1 MVYYMRVLLLKTLI
15 GPTPLKHRRPFLLLQ
30 TVFNILLIYFS
41 DGLVNFDDIML
52 KRQPNN
58 L

>member
-15 GPTPLKHRRPFLLLQ
+15 GQTPLKRRRPFLLLQ
-30 TVFNILLIYFS
+30 TVFNILLIYFA